1 MEHRG
6 ITPGELNIADGVAEG
21 KTKPSKSK
29 YWFFTWEPNA
39 KQKKIPDAD
48 LLATTLNQFTGYYA
62 FQLERGE
69 LKGKLHFQGCFSLK
83 KGRITRKQL
92 LKQFSNQ
99 IDNVNGLTLQ
109 PQFSFAGSVDYCT
122 KEETRVEGPWIK
134 GDQVLD
140 YLGNKDFI
148 LKPWQ
153 EVVYNQMVKSR
164 DPINAKTHIA
174 QRGVIYVED
183 LEGGAGKTSFIKWMC
198 QNRGRFNVYKIPLGK
213 QDRLVSAVAK
223 LKGYDVDAICID
235 IPRTIANDID
245 MNGVFH
251 AIEELKGGH
260 VVDTMYGNYREAF
273 FKNLVILITSN
284 IEFNQMLQYMS
295 LDRWYIYQ
303 LEKGDGPEREVKLY
317 VPGKSRRSLTPADV
331 FDEVEHAD
339 HSEASMQGIENVQF
353 EGLFDEDRFPTGE
366 SSETVIPTGESS
378 ETDIPKLDD

>member
-1 MEHRG
+1 MEHKE
-6 ITPGELNIADGVAEG
+6 ITPWEENIAEGVAEG
-21 KTKPSKSK
+21 KEKPRRSK

-48 LLATTLNQFTGYYA
+48 LLAKTLNQFTGYYA
-62 FQLERGE
+62 FQLERGD
-69 LKGKLHFQGCFSLK
+69 LKGKLHFQGCFSLH

-92 LKQFSNQ
+92 LKQFSGQ
-99 IDNVNGLTLQ
+99 IDNVYGLTLQ
-109 PQFSFAGSVDYCT
+109 PQFSFAGSIDYCT
-122 KEETRVEGPWIK
+122 KESTRVEGPWIK

-153 EVVYNQMVKSR
+153 EVVYNRMVESR

-198 QNRGRFNVYKIPLGK
+198 QNRGRFNVYKVPLGK
-213 QDRLVSAVAK
+213 QDRLISAVAK
-223 LKGYDVDAICID
+223 LKDFNVDAVCID
-235 IPRTIANDID
+235 IPRTIADDID

-260 VVDTMYGNYREAF
+260 IVDTMYGNYREAF

-284 IEFNQMLQYMS
+284 IPFNQMIQYMS
-295 LDRWYIYQ
+295 IDRWYIYQ
-303 LEKGDGPEREVKLY
+303 LEKGDGPEREAKLY
-317 VPGKSRRSLTPADV
+317 EPGRVGRSFTPADV
-331 FDEVEHAD
+331 FDKVEHD
-339 HSEASMQGIENVQF
+339 DPDEALMRDIRALHF
-353 EGLFDEDRFPTGE
+353 IDEVDEVRFPTGE
-366 SSETVIPTGESS
+366 SSETDT
-378 ETDIPKLDD
+378 PKLDD